1 MKFLSNY
8 NKKITAV
15 QQKLSTQL
23 PLDYPAF
30 DTINLQD
37 PYIGTLDNFL
47 TDSEIDYVLNADF
60 KDLLHPGRVGGVG
73 GKELSEHRTSW
84 NIALPSGTDPVLIQ
98 IANKLCSLIKRHPNT
113 MEEMA
118 LIRYRPGE
126 YYLPHVDAY
135 DYIYGNITD
144 DLHMSQRVLTV
155 IMYLNDDYLG
165 GHTNFPELDISI
177 TPKKGRALL
186 FHNVRENANFA
197 NPLSKHQGQ
206 EVTQGTKWLLMAM
219 FRLDALDHN
228 RDISAEVTIAN
239 QKVEFVAYDQINTN
253 TKNTGKQIP

>member
-1 MKFLSNY
+1 MKFLENY
-8 NKKITAV
+8 NKKIATV

-30 DTINLQD
+30 DTISAQD

-47 TDSEIDYVLNADF
+47 TDSEIDYVLNEDF
-60 KDLLHPGRVGGVG
+60 KDLLHPGKVGGVG
-73 GKELSEHRTSW
+73 GKEISEHRTAW
-84 NIALPSGTDPVLIQ
+84 NTALPSGTDPVLIQ

-113 MEEMA
+113 MEKMS
-118 LIRYRPGE
+118 LVRYRPGE

-135 DYIYGNITD
+135 DYRYDNITE
-144 DLHMSQRVLTV
+144 DLHMSQRVVSVL
-155 IMYLNDDYLG
+155 MYLNDDYLG

-186 FHNVRENANFA
+186 FHNVRENADCA
-197 NPLSKHQGQ
+197 NPLSLHQGQ
-206 EVTQGTKWLLMAM
+206 KVTQGTKWLLMAM
-219 FRLDALDHN
+219 FRLDALDQN

>member
-47 TDSEIDYVLNADF
+47 TDSEIDYVLNVDQ
-60 KDLLHPGRVGGVG
+60 DLLHPGLVSGVA
-73 GKELSEHRTSW
+73 GKEVSEHRTSW
-84 NIALPSGTDPVLIQ
+84 NTRLPSGTDPVLIQ

-113 MEEMA
+113 MEELS

-135 DYIYGNITD
+135 DYRYGNITD

>member
-47 TDSEIDYVLNADF
+47 TDSEIDYVLNVDQ
-60 KDLLHPGRVGGVG
+60 DLLHPGLVGGVG
-73 GKELSEHRTSW
+73 GKDVSEHRTSW
-84 NIALPSGTDPVLIQ
+84 NTRLPSGTDPVLIQ

-113 MEEMA
+113 MEELS

-135 DYIYGNITD
+135 DYRYGNITD

-155 IMYLNDDYLG
+155 LMYLNDDYLG

-219 FRLDALDHN
+219 SRLDALDQN